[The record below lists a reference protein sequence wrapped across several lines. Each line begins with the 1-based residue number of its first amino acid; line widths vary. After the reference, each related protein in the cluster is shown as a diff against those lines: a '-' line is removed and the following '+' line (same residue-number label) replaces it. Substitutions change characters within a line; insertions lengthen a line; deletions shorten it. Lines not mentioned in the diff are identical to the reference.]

1 MVLNKK
7 ITILQVLPDLN
18 SGGVERGTLEVNK
31 YLANNGHRTL
41 VVSNGG
47 RMVEELI
54 RDKGE
59 HFKLGVGKKNLFVI
73 FSIFK
78 LINFIKINKI
88 DIVHARSRLPAWIC
102 FLALNLIKK
111 DNRPIFITTVHG
123 PYTVNYYSSIMT
135 KGEKVIVV
143 SEMIM
148 EYVLQNYRIDRK
160 KLVLNYRGV
169 SDKIFPYNFKAS
181 QKWLR
186 KWHKDFP
193 QTRNKIILTLP
204 GRITRWKGQDD
215 FIIVM
220 KGIIKKYPNVH
231 GLIVGDAGKNLKF
244 TKELKTLVTQH
255 GLNQNISFVGNR
267 KDIKEIMSISKI
279 VFSLSKEPE
288 AFGRISLESLSL
300 GIPVIAYS
308 HGGVKEQLI
317 KLLPTGLIEVGKIN
331 DVVNLAL
338 RWITKPPKI
347 KKNNFFTL
355 KKMLQNTMNVYDKAV
370 KKKWEA
376 SLDEKRK
383 CQLND

>member
-31 YLANNGHRTL
+31 YLANKGYRTL
-41 VVSNGG
+41 VLSNGG
-47 RMVEELI
+47 TMVRELKS
-54 RDKGE
+54 DKGE

-73 FSIFK
+73 FTVFK
-78 LINFIKINKI
+78 LINFIKKNKI

-102 FLALNLIKK
+102 FFAINFIKK
-111 DNRPIFITTVHG
+111 NNRPIFITTVHG
-123 PYTVNYYSSIMT
+123 PYSVNFYSSIMT
-135 KGEKVIVV
+135 KGERVIVV
-143 SEMIM
+143 SEMIR
-148 EYVLQNYRIDRK
+148 EYVLKNYKIDRK
-160 KLVLNYRGV
+160 KIVLNYRGV
-169 SDKIFPYNFKAS
+169 SDKIFPFNYKAS
-181 QKWLR
+181 QKWLK

-193 QTRNKIILTLP
+193 QTKNKIILTLP

-215 FIIVM
+215 FIIAL
-220 KGIIKKYPNVH
+220 KEIIKKNPNVH
-231 GLIVGDAGKNLKF
+231 ALIVGDKDKNLKF
-244 TKELKTLVTQH
+244 TKELKAQVAKL

-267 KDIKEIMSISKI
+267 KDITEIMSISRI

-317 KLLPTGLIEVGKIN
+317 KLLPKGLIKVGNID
-331 DVVNLAL
+331 DVVNLAI
-338 RWITKPPKI
+338 RWIRNPPKI

-355 KKMLQNTMNVYDKAV
+355 KKMLQNTLNVYEKAIN
-370 KKKWEA
+370 
-376 SLDEKRK
+376 EKRETSLEK
-383 CQLND
+383 KVNKI

>member
-143 SEMIM
+143 SEMIR
-148 EYVLQNYRIDRK
+148 EYVLKNYKVDRK
-160 KLVLNYRGV
+160 KLILNYRGV
-169 SDKIFPYNFKAS
+169 SDKIFAYNYKAP
-181 QKWLR
+181 QNWLK

-244 TKELKTLVTQH
+244 TKELKALVTEH

-331 DVVNLAL
+331 DVVDLAL

>member
-47 RMVEELI
+47 SMVEELMK
-54 RDKGE
+54 DKGE
-59 HFKLGVGKKNLFVI
+59 HFKLGVGKKNIFVI
-73 FSIFK
+73 FTIFK

-102 FLALNLIKK
+102 FLAINLIKK
-111 DNRPIFITTVHG
+111 DNRPIFITSVHG
-123 PYTVNYYSSIMT
+123 PYSVNFYSSIMT
-135 KGEKVIVV
+135 KGEKIIVV
-143 SEMIM
+143 SEMIR
-148 EYVLQNYRIDRK
+148 EYVLKNYNVDRK

-169 SDKIFPYNFKAS
+169 SDKIFPYKFKTP
-181 QKWLR
+181 QNWLK

-193 QTRNKIILTLP
+193 QTKNKIILTLP

-215 FIIVM
+215 FLIVL

-231 GLIVGDAGKNLKF
+231 GLIVGDEDKNLKF
-244 TKELKTLVTQH
+244 TKELKALVKEL
-255 GLNQNISFVGNR
+255 GLNQNISFLGNR
-267 KDIKEIMSISKI
+267 KDIKEIMSISRI
-279 VFSLSKEPE
+279 VFSLSKQPE

-317 KLLPTGLIEVGKIN
+317 KLLPKGLIEVGIIN
-331 DVVNLAL
+331 DVINLAL
-338 RWITKPPKI
+338 RWIAEPPKI

-355 KKMLQNTMNVYDKAV
+355 NKMLQNTLNVYEKV
-370 KKKWEA
+370 IKEKGEA
-376 SLDEKRK
+376 SVD
-383 CQLND
+383 

>member
-1 MVLNKK
+1 MALNKK

-41 VVSNGG
+41 VMSNGG
-47 RMVEELI
+47 RMVEELM
-54 RDKGE
+54 RDKGQ
-59 HFKLGVGKKNLFVI
+59 HFKLGVGKKNIFVI
-73 FSIFK
+73 FTIFK

-102 FLALNLIKK
+102 FLAINLIKK

-123 PYTVNYYSSIMT
+123 PYTVNFYSSIMT
-135 KGEKVIVV
+135 KGEKIIVV
-143 SEMIM
+143 SEMIR
-148 EYVLQNYRIDRK
+148 EYVLKNYNVDRK

-169 SDKIFPYNFKAS
+169 SDKIFPYKFKTP
-181 QKWLR
+181 QNWLK

-193 QTRNKIILTLP
+193 QTKNKIILTLP

-215 FIIVM
+215 FLVVL

-231 GLIVGDAGKNLKF
+231 GLIVGDKDKNLKF
-244 TKELKTLVTQH
+244 TKELKTLVKEL

-267 KDIKEIMSISKI
+267 KDIKEIMSISRI

-317 KLLPTGLIEVGKIN
+317 KLLPKGLIEVGIIN
-331 DVVNLAL
+331 DVINLAL
-338 RWITKPPKI
+338 RWIAEPPKI

-355 KKMLQNTMNVYDKAV
+355 DKMLQNTLNVYEKV
-370 KKKWEA
+370 IKEKGEA
-376 SLDEKRK
+376 SVD
-383 CQLND
+383 

>member
-1 MVLNKK
+1 
-7 ITILQVLPDLN
+7 
-18 SGGVERGTLEVNK
+18 
-31 YLANNGHRTL
+31 
-41 VVSNGG
+41 
-47 RMVEELI
+47 
-54 RDKGE
+54 
-59 HFKLGVGKKNLFVI
+59 
-73 FSIFK
+73 
-78 LINFIKINKI
+78 
-88 DIVHARSRLPAWIC
+88 
-102 FLALNLIKK
+102 
-111 DNRPIFITTVHG
+111 
-123 PYTVNYYSSIMT
+123 MT

-143 SEMIM
+143 SEMIRK
-148 EYVLQNYRIDRK
+148 YVLENYKIDRR

-169 SDKIFPYNFKAS
+169 SDKIFPFNFKTS

-215 FIIVM
+215 FLIVI

-231 GLIVGDAGKNLKF
+231 GLIVGDEGKKLKF
-244 TKELKTLVTQH
+244 TKELKALVIEH
-255 GLNQNISFVGNR
+255 GLDQNISFVGNR

-317 KLLPTGLIEVGKIN
+317 KLLPKGLIEVGKIN
-331 DVVNLAL
+331 DAVNLTL
-338 RWITKPPKI
+338 KWIAKPPKI

-355 KKMLQNTMNVYDKAV
+355 NKMLQNTLSVYEKV
-370 KKKWEA
+370 IKEKGEG
-376 SLDEKRK
+376 SLDKKRK
-383 CQLND
+383 C

>member
-31 YLANNGHRTL
+31 YLANKGHRTL

-47 RMVEELI
+47 KMVRELKS
-54 RDKGE
+54 DKGE
-59 HFKLGVGKKNLFVI
+59 HLKLGVGKKNLLVI
-73 FSIFK
+73 FTIFK
-78 LINFIKINKI
+78 LINFIKKNKI
-88 DIVHARSRLPAWIC
+88 DIVHARSRLPAWVC
-102 FLALNLIKK
+102 FFAINFIKK
-111 DNRPIFITTVHG
+111 NNRPIFITTVHG
-123 PYTVNYYSSIMT
+123 PYSVNFYSSIMT
-135 KGEKVIVV
+135 KGDKVIVI
-143 SEMIM
+143 SKMIR
-148 EYVLQNYRIDRK
+148 EYVLKNYNVDRK

-169 SDKIFPYNFKAS
+169 SDKNFPFNYKPS
-181 QKWLR
+181 QKWLK

-193 QTRNKIILTLP
+193 QTKNKIILTLP

-215 FIIVM
+215 FIIAL
-220 KGIIKKYPNVH
+220 KEIIKKNPNVH
-231 GLIVGDAGKNLKF
+231 ALIVGDKDKNLKF
-244 TKELKTLVTQH
+244 TKELKAQVAKL

-267 KDIKEIMSISKI
+267 KDITEIMSISRI

-317 KLLPTGLIEVGKIN
+317 KLLPKGLIKVGNID
-331 DVVNLAL
+331 DVVNLAI
-338 RWITKPPKI
+338 RWIRNPPKI

-355 KKMLQNTMNVYDKAV
+355 KKMLQNTLNVYEKAIN
-370 KKKWEA
+370 
-376 SLDEKRK
+376 EKRETSLEK
-383 CQLND
+383 KVNKI

>member
-31 YLANNGHRTL
+31 YLASKGHRTL

-47 RMVEELI
+47 RMVRELK

-73 FSIFK
+73 FTIFK

-88 DIVHARSRLPAWIC
+88 DIVHARSRLPAWVC
-102 FLALNLIKK
+102 FFAINFIKK
-111 DNRPIFITTVHG
+111 NNRPIFITTVHG
-123 PYTVNYYSSIMT
+123 PYSVNFYSSIMT
-135 KGEKVIVV
+135 KGDKVIVI
-143 SEMIM
+143 SKMIR
-148 EYVLQNYRIDRK
+148 EYVLKNYNVDRK

-169 SDKIFPYNFKAS
+169 SDKNFPFNYKPS
-181 QKWLR
+181 QKWLK

-193 QTRNKIILTLP
+193 QTKNKIILTLP

-215 FIIVM
+215 FIIAL
-220 KGIIKKYPNVH
+220 KEIIKKNPNVH
-231 GLIVGDAGKNLKF
+231 ALIVGDKDKNLKF
-244 TKELKTLVTQH
+244 TKELKAQVAKL

-267 KDIKEIMSISKI
+267 KDITEIMSISRI

-317 KLLPTGLIEVGKIN
+317 KLLPKGLIKVGNID
-331 DVVNLAL
+331 DVVNLAI
-338 RWITKPPKI
+338 RWIRNPPKI

-355 KKMLQNTMNVYDKAV
+355 KKMLQNTLNVYEKAIN
-370 KKKWEA
+370 
-376 SLDEKRK
+376 EKRETSLEK
-383 CQLND
+383 KVNKI